1 MENGK
6 IATKCEIGNTNQFK
20 ISSTSAS
27 KDDKQPDAA

>member
-1 MENGK
+1 MEKGN
-6 IATKCEIGNTNQFK
+6 IAIKCEIGNTNQLK